1 MIDKIDA
8 IIENKINIS
17 LYKNG
22 QNGII
27 IDELELINGLELVN
41 ECNKKICNNIN
52 DPINI
57 PIK

>member
-1 MIDKIDA
+1 MIDKIEA

-27 IDELELINGLELVN
+27 IDELELINGFELVN
-41 ECNKKICNNIN
+41 ECKIKMCNNIN
-52 DPINI
+52 RPINTS
-57 PIK
+57 